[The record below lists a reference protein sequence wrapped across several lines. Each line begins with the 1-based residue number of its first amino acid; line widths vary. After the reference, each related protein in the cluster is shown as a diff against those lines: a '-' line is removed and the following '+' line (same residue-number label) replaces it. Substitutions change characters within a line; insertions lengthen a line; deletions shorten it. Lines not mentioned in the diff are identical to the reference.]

1 MVQLLLVS
9 GVIGELSIASAALPK
24 LAFAVFGHPI
34 SHLLSWRHRFE
45 SRPAGGRSRA
55 MPRLNVCEPA
65 FTVKPVFR
73 FTNTLISPEL
83 PCAASACDSSG
94 MKGFPT
100 KAMSFS
106 EKWLSISSC
115 AAPSIGGASGSAE
128 WMAKLPPGLRSIWKA
143 NLSC

>member
-1 MVQLLLVS
+1 MGQRWRKKYIIAAMMSNASRKRKMVQLLLVS

-94 MKGFPT
+94 MKCFPT
-100 KAMSFS
+100 KAM
-106 EKWLSISSC
+106 LLR
-115 AAPSIGGASGSAE
+115 IGSRSLHA
-128 WMAKLPPGLRSIWKA
+128 LLLR
-143 NLSC
+143 